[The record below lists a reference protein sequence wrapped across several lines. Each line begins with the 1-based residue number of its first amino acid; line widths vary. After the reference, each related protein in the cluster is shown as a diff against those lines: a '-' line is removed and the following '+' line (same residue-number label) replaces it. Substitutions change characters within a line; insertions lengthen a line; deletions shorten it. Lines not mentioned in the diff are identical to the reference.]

1 MPFAE
6 IRKEMRDSQNLLYH
20 NAQDRNEDKGSEI
33 ISFKKPHKISQV
45 KMNHLNK
52 VAPTASPLLAKTPK
66 RVNNHISYIPW
77 NPLKLN
83 TVASLSTEFIMSSI
97 CLKLLLDATN
107 IG

>member
-77 NPLKLN
+77 NPLKF
-83 TVASLSTEFIMSSI
+83 TRIKVQSL
-97 CLKLLLDATN
+97 
-107 IG
+107 